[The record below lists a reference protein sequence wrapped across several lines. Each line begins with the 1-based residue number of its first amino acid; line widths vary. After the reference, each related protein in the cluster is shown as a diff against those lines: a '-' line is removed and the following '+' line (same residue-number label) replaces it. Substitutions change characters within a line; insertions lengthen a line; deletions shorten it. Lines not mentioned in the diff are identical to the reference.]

1 MVQPAVTPKQNL
13 GLVSISRTFKM
24 LKEYAVTSFGAA
36 ALLCLPLAFL
46 GVVTALLPGVASTTI
61 QFLVGGLIV
70 VWLTYAITVGV
81 GLFSQGED
89 PGVGGLVRRSLSV
102 GLVRFGFTS
111 LLVNLVMGLIV
122 IVALI
127 PFFMSLA
134 SVDLDRLMRFDLAG
148 GDIFRILMGVLLSL
162 PIVVLGLLFAYLKL
176 GLATTAS
183 ALEGTGPGAS
193 LGRSW
198 TVTKGHMWEFF
209 VMTFVT
215 GLITVAL
222 SVFLSGPAAMVSFQ
236 PDVPVGSEFSPEF
249 FEEQMFGRELGPVEA
264 VVTGISAYLTAVLL
278 TPLGAATVANFFL
291 LVRDPALRLDS
302 LQGRMAPLKQPEVP
316 TAAPPVAVPP
326 VDPPPLGVPPPDVAP
341 PVPQSPA
348 DGPEEPPG
356 STPPSA

>member
-1 MVQPAVTPKQNL
+1 MVPPAVTPKQNL
-13 GLVSISRTFKM
+13 GFVSINRTFKM
-24 LKEYAVTSFGAA
+24 LKEYAVTSFGTA

-46 GVVTALLPGVASTTI
+46 GVVTALLPGAASTTV
-61 QFLVGGLIV
+61 QFLVGSLIG
-70 VWLTYAITVGV
+70 VWLTYAITVGA

-89 PGVGGLVRRSLSV
+89 PGVGGLIRRSLSV

-127 PFFMSLA
+127 PFFMSLVT
-134 SVDLDRLMRFDLAG
+134 VDLDRLLRFDLAD
-148 GDIFRILMGVLLSL
+148 GDVFRIFMGFLVSL
-162 PIVVLGLLFAYLKL
+162 PLVVLGLLFAYLKL

-198 TVTKGHMWEFF
+198 TVTRGHMWEFF
-209 VMTFVT
+209 VMTFIT

-222 SVFLSGPAAMVSFQ
+222 SVFLSGPAAMVSFG
-236 PDVPVGSEFSPEF
+236 PEAPVGSEFSADL

-278 TPLGAATVANFFL
+278 TPIGAAMVANFFL
-291 LVRDPALRLDS
+291 LVRDPARIPDA
-302 LQGRMAPLKQPEVP
+302 LQRRMVPLQQPEVP
-316 TAAPPVAVPP
+316 TVPPVAVPP
-326 VDPPPLGVPPPDVAP
+326 VDPPLLEVPPPDDAP
-341 PVPQSPA
+341 PSPTSPSG
-348 DGPEEPPG
+348 DPEDPPG
-356 STPPSA
+356 SAPPA

>member
-13 GLVSISRTFKM
+13 GFVSIKRTFKM

-46 GVVTALLPGVASTTI
+46 GVVTALLPGVASTTL
-61 QFLVGGLIV
+61 QFLVGGLIG

-81 GLFSQGED
+81 GLFSRGED

-111 LLVNLVMGLIV
+111 LLFNLVLGLIV
-122 IVALI
+122 IVAFI

-134 SVDLDRLMRFDLAG
+134 SADLDRLLRFDLAD
-148 GDIFRILMGVLLSL
+148 GDIFRILMGFLLSL
-162 PIVVLGLLFAYLKL
+162 PTVVLGLLFAYLKL

-209 VMTFVT
+209 VMTFIT
-215 GLITVAL
+215 GLITVAI
-222 SVFLSGPAAMVSFQ
+222 SAVLSGPAAMVSFQ
-236 PDVPVGSEFSPEF
+236 TDAPVGSEFSPEF

-264 VVTGISAYLTAVLL
+264 VVTGISAYLTTVLL
-278 TPLGAATVANFFL
+278 TPIGAAMIANFFL
-291 LVRDPALRLDS
+291 LVRDPVLRLDS
-302 LQGRMAPLKQPEVP
+302 LQGRMVPLQQPEVP
-316 TAAPPVAVPP
+316 AAAPRVAVPP
-326 VDPPPLGVPPPDVAP
+326 ADPSLLDVFPPDVPPPG
-341 PVPQSPA
+341 PQSPA
-348 DGPEEPPG
+348 DGPEEPPE
-356 STPPSA
+356 SQPPA